1 MLADGASSATCTPCL
16 TATRAAYSSISPV
29 PWSVT
34 VGPSAAIWAFATS
47 PCGVPI
53 VAKRNVTDSAAAER
67 MRTFTTTP
75 S

>member
-1 MLADGASSATCTPCL
+1 MHALLDRDPRGVLLDLAGAL
-16 TATRAAYSSISPV
+16 G
-29 PWSVT
+29 VT

-47 PCGVPI
+47 PCGAPI